1 MNLMR
6 LSFEERH
13 TRYIVQSNEQEI
25 RGISRKTSEIWGTL
39 DSVTGLD
46 LEWLTLLGLP
56 TAQEDSVLSAGLMG
70 VTLHATNGLTAA
82 AAHHVSY
89 TGIIAALKALAVILA
104 ETFGNIRVTVFIA
117 IIDIRRAMVLVILAS
132 TYKAVLKATPLRVV
146 KLRRCAVPPA
156 VVTVSRWGGALRRVL
171 RVDCSRGTQ
180 QENDRARCS

>member
-56 TAQEDSVLSAGLMG
+56 TAQEDSVLSACYERL
-70 VTLHATNGLTAA
+70 NGRRRPSCVVHR
-82 AAHHVSY
+82 HHSRVESPRGNPGGDLWQHSGD
-89 TGIIAALKALAVILA
+89 GIH
-104 ETFGNIRVTVFIA
+104 R
-117 IIDIRRAMVLVILAS
+117 D
-132 TYKAVLKATPLRVV
+132 Y
-146 KLRRCAVPPA
+146 
-156 VVTVSRWGGALRRVL
+156 
-171 RVDCSRGTQ
+171 
-180 QENDRARCS
+180 